1 MLRPA
6 ALAAILL
13 ASASS
18 LALAATDDELRA
30 QIVGAWGA
38 DAACANASLVFNA
51 DGTFSIN
58 EGATD
63 ATSRPGTWSIAN
75 GVLSGATADGAMP
88 DVTLRIEE
96 AKLYFEEGGQV
107 VNELTRCAS

>member
-1 MLRPA
+1 MRSAFLA
-6 ALAAILL
+6 ALLL
-13 ASASS
+13 AAASS
-18 LALAATDDELRA
+18 TAFAATDDELRA

-38 DAACANASLVFNA
+38 DAACAEASLVFNA

-58 EGATD
+58 EGGTD
-63 ATSRPGTWSIAN
+63 VAGRPGTWSIAN
-75 GVLSGATADGAMP
+75 GILSGATADGAMP
-88 DVTLRIEE
+88 DVMLRIEE